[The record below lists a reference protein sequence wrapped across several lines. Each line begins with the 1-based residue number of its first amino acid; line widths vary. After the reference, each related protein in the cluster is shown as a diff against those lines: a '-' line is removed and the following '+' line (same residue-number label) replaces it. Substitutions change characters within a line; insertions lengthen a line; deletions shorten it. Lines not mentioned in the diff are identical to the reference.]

1 VPEAR
6 DCEDHDQR
14 GDEKYAED
22 PLRSSGME
30 FVGHTPSIS
39 SGQRRRQRSASSH
52 RVLNSRKMGNSTSV
66 PLYRFDV
73 YEADVRS
80 GELRKNGERLRIQ
93 EQPFQVLIALLERPR
108 EVVTRDELRQRLW
121 PSDTFV
127 DFDHGLNTTINKLRE
142 SLGDSASN
150 PRFIETLPRRGYRFV
165 SEVENIAVENSLSAA
180 DPSEAPTGEFAIPS
194 TAATEDVGEGERL
207 KPTPPQ
213 HDLPEIHPKRATTLF
228 AALQVMYVVFYV
240 IALWRLDEAGWRME
254 RYLGLSARTVIIT
267 VMVSAAVGLAL
278 RLYTLSQVAFRYRW
292 LGRNFRRIFPIVL
305 IVDVVWAFAPFFLI
319 HLIGIGLAFAA
330 SAALVYSPFAQR
342 VLATLAH
349 PVDRH

>member
-1 VPEAR
+1 
-6 DCEDHDQR
+6 
-14 GDEKYAED
+14 
-22 PLRSSGME
+22 
-30 FVGHTPSIS
+30 
-39 SGQRRRQRSASSH
+39 
-52 RVLNSRKMGNSTSV
+52 MGNSTSA
-66 PLYRFDV
+66 PLYRFDA

-80 GELRKNGERLRIQ
+80 GELRKDGERLRIQ
-93 EQPFQVLIALLERPR
+93 EQPFQVFIALLERPR
-108 EVVTRDELRQRLW
+108 EVVTRDELRERLW

-150 PRFIETLPRRGYRFV
+150 PRFIETLPRRGYRFLVDVESV
-165 SEVENIAVENSLSAA
+165 STPDA
-180 DPSEAPTGEFAIPS
+180 SEAPTGEFPVPV
-194 TAATEDVGEGERL
+194 AADSKQNSVAAESIQPVP
-207 KPTPPQ
+207 KPLPE
-213 HDLPEIHPKRATTLF
+213 LPEIHPDRAIILF

-254 RYLGLSARTVIIT
+254 RYLGISARIVMIT

-292 LGRNFRRIFPIVL
+292 LGRNFRRIFPIIL
-305 IVDVVWAFAPFFLI
+305 IVDVVWAFSPFFLI

-349 PVDRH
+349 ANEPSPNVTSKR